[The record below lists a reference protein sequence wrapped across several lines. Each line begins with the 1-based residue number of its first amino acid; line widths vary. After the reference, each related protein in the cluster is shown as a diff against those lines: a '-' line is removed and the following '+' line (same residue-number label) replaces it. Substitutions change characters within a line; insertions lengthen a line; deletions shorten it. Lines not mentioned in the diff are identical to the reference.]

1 MITTFYSPVLNSNAI
16 NPVSG
21 IVARA
26 SAVSHVIANI
36 VNASLVV
43 MTTVMG
49 LTIEKYFSMLIAVSV
64 NRDDASNRM
73 FIKPFSWHK
82 LSPNIQSRVKHVI
95 IENGIQSKATPR
107 SAHAWFRMNM
117 FVRVRKPGVRQI
129 VTINVM
135 LPNMASSMTIP
146 RTGANTKYSTP
157 GSSTAFSSSS
167 FNGEEFRVRLK
178 FEYAIVVPVDIE
190 RELVSSH
197 FTPA

>member
-1 MITTFYSPVLNSNAI
+1 MIYCLVINLYSPVLNSNAI

-26 SAVSHVIANI
+26 SAVSHVIATI
-36 VNASLVV
+36 VNANLVV

-49 LTIEKYFSMLIAVSV
+49 LTIEKYFSILIAVRV
-64 NRDDASNRM
+64 NRDEASNRM

-117 FVRVRKPGVRQI
+117 FVRVRKPGFRQI

-146 RTGANTKYSTP
+146 RAGANAKYSTP
-157 GSSTAFSSSS
+157 GSATAFSS
-167 FNGEEFRVRLK
+167 
-178 FEYAIVVPVDIE
+178 
-190 RELVSSH
+190 
-197 FTPA
+197 